1 MASKH
6 GKHISIL
13 SLEGL
18 IGAGKTT
25 QINLLK
31 DAFLGDPRVAFV
43 DEPVDEWD
51 NRGFLSAMYDGE
63 LDSGTFQMMALMS
76 RLAPIMTAMQ
86 NTKVQVIVTER
97 SWLSDYF
104 VFARANLNGIKLQA
118 YQYTFSKLQK
128 AMENSVTMEMTMV
141 LLKCQTDVAM
151 QRMASRSREAE
162 DNVSVAYMDLLEQK
176 HVEMIQLAKADRL
189 ANQAYTTNGPVVANQ
204 RLKTYGVVVNSDD
217 AVTTIHLTIKG
228 FVDSALVRM
237 SRLTMNASPQSP
249 ASYRPVA
256 YLKQFGEASC

>member
-1 MASKH
+1 
-6 GKHISIL
+6 
-13 SLEGL
+13 
-18 IGAGKTT
+18 
-25 QINLLK
+25 
-31 DAFLGDPRVAFV
+31 
-43 DEPVDEWD
+43 
-51 NRGFLSAMYDGE
+51 
-63 LDSGTFQMMALMS
+63 
-76 RLAPIMTAMQ
+76 
-86 NTKVQVIVTER
+86 VQVIVTER

-189 ANQAYTTNGPVVANQ
+189 ANQVYTTNGPVVANQ